1 MDPAIKK
8 VAIVLV
14 CALIVVIGLIILTRG
29 VAIKE
34 EEIATVKTDVK
45 VETEI
50 AKTEENE
57 APTAHEPDEEAKAS
71 QKDVTDEALQHE
83 EAQDNELYE
92 GALAGL
98 SEEEIA
104 KLAMAEEQSDARA
117 EMTDGK
123 ENAVD

>member
-1 MDPAIKK
+1 MDPAIKR
-8 VAIVLV
+8 VAILLA

-29 VAIKE
+29 VAVKE
-34 EEIATVKTDVK
+34 ADVATMESDVK
-45 VETEI
+45 VIEEI
-50 AKTEENE
+50 AKTEENK

>member
-8 VAIVLV
+8 VAIVLA

-29 VAIKE
+29 VVVKE
-34 EEIATVKTDVK
+34 AEVATIENDVK
-45 VETEI
+45 VASEL

-57 APTAHEPDEEAKAS
+57 APTAHEPDEEAKTS
-71 QKDVTDEALQHE
+71 QGNVTDEAQNTE
-83 EAQDNELYE
+83 DAQENEMYE

-104 KLAMAEEQSDARA
+104 KLAMAEEQSAART
-117 EMTDGK
+117 EMTDSV